1 MSFTIG
7 FSATDEDNPKSENTN
22 LNFDQTSGS
31 SPKKSVVDVYF
42 PERNLTC
49 TYYNEKFDLKCG
61 DIVFVDGKLEGK
73 QGRVVAVNRNFKI
86 KLSDYKQ
93 IIGVADTDIKGKFYC
108 VNSELITTDRNA
120 LPYEKIITWFKA
132 AEQEEY
138 IFGSDGEAFSLD
150 DLSGMNISKQAAEN
164 GNDYYLN
171 GDVVYTE
178 VSDGRGRAIV
188 MGSKPY
194 EVEFEINSREIKS
207 IVCSCYCSGACKHEF
222 AVMLQLIELLD
233 SVENKLSDRKA
244 EKYFAAV
251 NKALFFKYAVDG
263 KSNGCFTLD

>member
-7 FSATDEDNPKSENTN
+7 FSATSENTPKN
-22 LNFDQTSGS
+22 KDTDLSLKKADGAL
-31 SPKKSVVDVYF
+31 PKKSVVDVYF
-42 PERNLTC
+42 PERDLTC
-49 TYYNEKFDLKCG
+49 SYYNEKFDLKCG

-73 QGRVVAVNRNFKI
+73 QGRVVAVNYNFKI
-86 KLSDYKQ
+86 KISDYKQ
-93 IIGVADTDIKGKFYC
+93 VTGVADTDVKGKFYC

-132 AEQEEY
+132 PDPEEY
-138 IFGSDGEAFSLD
+138 VYNTDGTGFSLD
-150 DLSGMNISKQAAEN
+150 DLSGMNITKQAAER
-164 GNDYYLN
+164 GNDYYIN

-178 VSDGRGRAIV
+178 VSDGKGRAIV

-194 EVEFEINSREIKS
+194 EVEFEISAREIKS

-222 AVMLQLIELLD
+222 ASMLQLTELLD
-233 SVENKLSDRKA
+233 ILENKLPDTED

-251 NKALFFKYAVDG
+251 NMPLFFRYAVNG
-263 KSNGCFTLD
+263 KSSGSLTFG